1 MPPEL
6 SVICIKTKGV
16 RLLHTLGWTL
26 SAELLPARRDRVA
39 LATIPYPMRYVPAR
53 YQVFMQDV
61 KNLLSMTDMWK
72 SRAAP
77 VPLEF
82 ESIMAVPNGDSVILG
97 DGNVPA
103 NADSNVNGKVGA
115 NANGHATRTSM
126 GLKDQKSLTLRETV
140 EIFIVVVVVGT
151 GLARIWL
158 CFSSVYSTN
167 RLSSRLSRPKEEGGE
182 EMISFD
188 KDDDDT
194 LDFVCAAANLRSIVY
209 GIGGK
214 TRWEVKEMAG
224 NIIPAIAT
232 TNAIIAGL
240 IVLQALH
247 LLRAHQP
254 STSTSTLSASAPSAT
269 APTTTS
275 TSTSPD
281 PSLRTIH
288 LQHKPAVPL
297 QPTRPE
303 PPNRTCVNLALK
315 RGIECNNDGNVE
327 AEDEDEF
334 GGGYEPPD
342 AEVSVYED
350 KRILADPD
358 FDDIWGRTLED
369 LGCGRGKFITIV
381 DEEREGEGGGDGGGG
396 GGGWGT
402 LAVAVGLLPD
412 DHPADGPAVLLIEP
426 VRRAQRRTKT
436 EGKAAARPSTPTIG
450 SKRPA
455 ESGDHDRDR
464 AKRPRTDA
472 QAVPM
477 SSPSKGYK
485 EVDGVV
491 IIEDDVDDV
500 IVIDD

>member
-1 MPPEL
+1 
-6 SVICIKTKGV
+6 
-16 RLLHTLGWTL
+16 
-26 SAELLPARRDRVA
+26 
-39 LATIPYPMRYVPAR
+39 MRYVPAR

-82 ESIMAVPNGDSVILG
+82 ESIMAVPNGDSVIPG

-103 NADSNVNGKVGA
+103 NADSNVNGSVGA

-140 EIFIVVVVVGT
+140 EMFVSRFVCDFYSFALSFSFIVVVVGT
-151 GLARIWL
+151 GVARICL

-254 STSTSTLSASAPSAT
+254 STSTSTLSGSAPSAT
-269 APTTTS
+269 TPTTTSTTTS
-275 TSTSPD
+275 TSTPPN

-303 PPNRTCVNLALK
+303 PPNRTCGVCRDTYLDVRCDPGRTTLAEVVNLALK
-315 RGIECNNDGNVE
+315 RGIERDHDENVE
-327 AEDEDEF
+327 VEEDEDEF
-334 GGGYEPPD
+334 GGRYEPPD

-358 FDDIWGRTLED
+358 FDDNWGRTLED

-381 DEEREGEGGGDGGGG
+381 DEEGEGEGGGDGGGG
-396 GGGWGT
+396 G
-402 LAVAVGLLPD
+402 D

-436 EGKAAARPSTPTIG
+436 EGKGAARPSTPTIG